1 MKIIL
6 HNLSNN
12 DHSKLTKRVDELKN
26 VIRVSYR
33 ANIYIIDSIDN
44 IFEWATLTSMDLF
57 NEKRT
62 VIIASPEIIDVL
74 NNMLISDYYLYVN
87 INNSPENIVI
97 EIAKFLSCNI
107 ARDNHSKRE
116 SIVLSETEAETM
128 YDFYTR
134 GKAFSKKRQNIK
146 YRIMKKIDV
155 KNSFQFFIWWNLM
168 ELLPTGTLK
177 KRVCIK

>member
-12 DHSKLTKRVDELKN
+12 DHSELSKSIDELKN

-44 IFEWATLTSMDLF
+44 IFKWAELTSMDLF

-74 NNMLISDYYLYVN
+74 NNMLINDCYLYVN
-87 INNSPENIVI
+87 INKSPEDIVM
-97 EIAKFLSCNI
+97 EIARFLSCNI
-107 ARDNHSKRE
+107 VKDKQSIRE
-116 SIVLSETEAETM
+116 LIVLSETEAKTI
-128 YDFYTR
+128 YDFYTG
-134 GKAFSKKRQNIK
+134 GKTFSKKKQNIK

-155 KNSFQFFIWWNLM
+155 KNSFQLFIWWNLM
-168 ELLPTGTLK
+168 DLFPTGTLK
-177 KRVCIK
+177 KKVYIK